1 MANSDEGA
9 RRACALA
16 IAAEWPYAERA
27 MGQDATRN
35 QPPSLSPI
43 EVGLLTVA
51 ARRGSVATPEVVD
64 HRNDPTA
71 LARSNTL
78 KRLQDEGLL
87 AVAPT
92 EVRGEIAYV
101 LTDAGRAAL
110 AAIDAARPPNP

>member
-1 MANSDEGA
+1 
-9 RRACALA
+9 
-16 IAAEWPYAERA
+16 
-27 MGQDATRN
+27 MGQDQTRN
-35 QPPSLSPI
+35 EPPSLSAI

-71 LARSNTL
+71 LARRDTL
-78 KRLQDEGLL
+78 RRLHREGFL

-110 AAIDAARPPNP
+110 AAIDAAGPPNP